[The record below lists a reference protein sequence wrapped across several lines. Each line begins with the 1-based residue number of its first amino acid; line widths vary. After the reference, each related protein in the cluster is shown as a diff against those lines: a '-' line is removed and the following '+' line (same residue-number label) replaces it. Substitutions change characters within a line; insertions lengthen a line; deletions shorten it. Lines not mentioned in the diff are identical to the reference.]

1 LGNHRIFIAY
11 NQYDRKL
18 EEMKIQIPIS
28 VGELVDKLTILEI
41 KLENVSSN
49 QKRGNLEK
57 EYNELLI
64 VFERNVDSKILR
76 KYYQDL
82 LIINRKLWKIEDDI
96 RILEKNKLFNE
107 EFIQLARSVYITN
120 DQRFDI
126 KNTINSLMGSDI
138 KEEKLYEDYE

>member
-1 LGNHRIFIAY
+1 MGNHRIFIAY

>member
-1 LGNHRIFIAY
+1 MGNHRIFIAY

-57 EYNELLI
+57 EYNELVI

>member
-57 EYNELLI
+57 EYNELVI

>member
-1 LGNHRIFIAY
+1 
-11 NQYDRKL
+11 
-18 EEMKIQIPIS
+18 MKIQIPIS

-57 EYNELLI
+57 EYNELVI